1 MMTKK
6 ITIGFL
12 VLMIALMLTLSCGAA
27 GNVSDQLIVIGQN
40 GIYDL
45 NSAFNALNNNAGNA
59 VIYLNGPLTL
69 NQQAEL
75 PANLSGIK
83 SVTLASYSGSPVSVA
98 MGGSVICANGV
109 PLIIDQNVNLSNGFL
124 IGGKCLAQNGN
135 ASVEDSALIINGS
148 ADYVIGG
155 GLAMEK
161 GAVSNVKNVNII
173 INGSVN
179 TVHGGG
185 YAINGGTAD
194 VTEYANLV
202 LTPTGKIT
210 NVLYAGG
217 YAGGSGSRAMVS
229 GAHVLALGNAGNV
242 NKNSGYSVNGGT
254 AGVGSGSNNSGV
266 ISIKNPDEPIIIQ
279 NPTAVPQPQQPYNWQ
294 GAAGT
299 VIYIGPGQQ
308 ARNFSDAVNQLPYN
322 SGNVEFRLMG
332 DFKQDSD
339 VIIPGNRGIYSL
351 KLTGNNNSRMTVTW
365 PEDIG
370 FFANGIPTEIDS
382 SVVFNGGILYG
393 GANVVG
399 GQHSVLQQT
408 SLIIRGKVNTVV
420 AGSKAKGAG
429 AEAHVMNTNLV
440 FHGKATGWLYGGGSA
455 LYGGHSVVDGTTSM
469 YIMPGAYM
477 EFSIAGGGYAFG
489 ENAVSE
495 VKDSLMDVSGTVE
508 YAVYLGGY
516 ADQRSLSQTTGQ
528 SYLNLQPQGKVGQ
541 SVWYGGRAY
550 NGARATLDTASAQI
564 TGHVGAYVHKNG
576 NNSNGGTVSTRV
588 IK

>member
-6 ITIGFL
+6 FTIGVL
-12 VLMIALMLTLSCGAA
+12 VLVIALMLTLSCGAA
-27 GNVSDQLIVIGQN
+27 GNVSNQVIVIGQN

-45 NSAFNALNNNAGNA
+45 NGAFNALNKNAGNA
-59 VIYLNGPLTL
+59 VIYLTGSLTL

-83 SVTLASYSGSPVSVA
+83 SVTLASYSGSPMNVA
-98 MGGSVICANGV
+98 MSGSVICANGI
-109 PLIIDQNVNLSNGFL
+109 PLIIDQNVNLTNGFL
-124 IGGKCLAQNGN
+124 IGGKCLAQSGN
-135 ASVEDSALIINGS
+135 ASVEESALIINGS

-155 GLAMEK
+155 GLALAN
-161 GAVSNVKNVNII
+161 GSVSNVKNVNIVV
-173 INGSVN
+173 NGSAN

-185 YAINGGTAD
+185 YAINGGIAD
-194 VTEYANLV
+194 VTEYANLI
-202 LTPTGKIT
+202 LPPNGKIT
-210 NVLYAGG
+210 SVLYAGG
-217 YAGGSGSRAMVS
+217 YAGGTGSRAMVS

-242 NKNSGYSVNGGT
+242 NSSSGYAENGGN
-254 AGVGSGSNNSGV
+254 AGVGSSTNNTGA
-266 ISIKNPDEPIIIQ
+266 ITIKNPEEPIVIQ
-279 NPTAVPQPQQPYNWQ
+279 NPTAIPQPQQPYNWQ
-294 GAAGT
+294 GAAAGT

-308 ARNFSDAVNQLPYN
+308 ARNLTDAVNQLPYN
-322 SGNVEFRLMG
+322 SGNVEFHLMG
-332 DFKQDSD
+332 DFRQDTD
-339 VIIPGNRGIYSL
+339 VIIPGNRGILSL

-370 FFANGIPTEIDS
+370 FFANGIPTEIDT

-455 LYGGHSVVDGTTSM
+455 LYGGHSVVDNTASM
-469 YIMPGAYM
+469 YIMPGSIM

-495 VKDSLMDVSGTVE
+495 VKDSLMDVSGNIE

-550 NGARATLDTASAQI
+550 NGARATLDTASA
-564 TGHVGAYVHKNG
+564 
-576 NNSNGGTVSTRV
+576 
-588 IK
+588 